1 MGNNWAHSYD
11 IRVAQSG
18 ADLLV
23 RDGTGRRDTY
33 FLQADGS
40 FSKRGFFRRGTLAA
54 NVFTLEF
61 ADRGRWIFN
70 PLNGSPSAG
79 KIAQSVDRNGNALQF
94 SYDGL
99 GRLAVIVDTLGRT
112 YQVQYDVNGRV
123 GALIDF
129 SGRSVVYSYYGTG
142 NPLGANGML
151 RTIRSPLVTGTPTG
165 NDFPAGKTQTFTY
178 SVGSPNAALNDNLL
192 TVTDPKGQTCAR
204 FTYSPSLVVTDV
216 NFDRVLS
223 VQLGNNADPIDKPSH
238 LTWLTQ
244 LPLPANGYAVLK
256 CIANDPVG
264 NVRET
269 LFDSRNLPVAQLDY
283 TGRSIP
289 GVAVTETANRPTRQL
304 RASDPQ
310 FFETRAQWN
319 LNFLPTRITLP
330 RSNALAYVWETDF
343 NPTAT
348 AREAGNLRTLR
359 QIGLASETLV
369 WRSSTSRVLGRSSN
383 PSRRGCWRR
392 KASSIFSARA
402 WATKWWSTLSR
413 VTRISRSSLGRSPT
427 PREGILVCIIWA
439 PVRRIQRP
447 ERGIGPGSCTG
458 LAAEGTGGRPRPSF
472 VSHGRRQ
479 RGCGHERFISPLWRH
494 RGRPGHARPNH
505 IQGFERL
512 AKPERQPPLFSGTDD
527 QSFTAAE

>member
-1 MGNNWAHSYD
+1 MPIETLEPPSLPLGAPVPSAVPEVDDEVLVMFVHGIAVGSGEVVASSVDLAIPGRGLDFIWATTYRSRNGETATMGNNWTHSYD

-18 ADLLV
+18 ADMLV

-61 ADRGRWIFN
+61 ADKGRWIFN
-70 PLNGSPSAG
+70 PLNGSPAAG

-112 YQVQYDVNGRV
+112 YQVQYDPNGRV

-165 NDFPAGKTQTFTY
+165 NDFPAGKTVTFTY

-192 TVTDPKGQTCAR
+192 TVTDPKGQTYAR
-204 FTYSPSLVVTDV
+204 FTYSPSLVTTDV

-223 VQLGNNADPIDKPSH
+223 AQLGNNADPIDKSSVCH
-238 LTWLTQ
+238 LVSQ
-244 LPLPANGYAVLK
+244 LPSPGNGYAVLK

-269 LFDSRNLPVAQLDY
+269 FFDSRNLPVAQLDY
-283 TGRSIP
+283 TGRAIP
-289 GVAVTETANRPTRQL
+289 GVAVTETANRPTGQL

-319 LNFLPTRITLP
+319 LNFLPARMTLP
-330 RSNALAYVWETDF
+330 RGNALAYVWETDF

-359 QIGLASETLV
+359 QIGLASGALV
-369 WRSSTSRVLGRSSN
+369 WRMQHEPGFGSSSN
-383 PSRRGCWRR
+383 PSSRDGWSNRVIRDGVDG
-392 KASSIFSARA
+392 KSISAPSIS
-402 WATKWWSTLSR
+402 K
-413 VTRISRSSLGRSPT
+413 VTRIGRSSLARPPT
-427 PREGILVCIIWA
+427 
-439 PVRRIQRP
+439 RRRT
-447 ERGIGPGSCTG
+447 RDHKYN
-458 LAAEGTGGRPRPSF
+458 F
-472 VSHGRRQ
+472 
-479 RGCGHERFISPLWRH
+479 CGHR
-494 RGRPGHARPNH
+494 
-505 IQGFERL
+505 
-512 AKPERQPPLFSGTDD
+512 
-527 QSFTAAE
+527 